1 MSDVLDEKVF
11 KLIEGGQ
18 KIDLFKDDSKKTKIP
33 KTIMDFIGQ
42 DSSVYT
48 EDYWKKFKRGEGGLS
63 KETIMNL
70 VGKEPGKEININKSL
85 NWEGDALDRWNNAIQ
100 NMPKENKEKLGISKM
115 NPTQT
120 FNYFSALM
128 NFGLEK
134 DMQGVSA
141 NQSFYKLLNEK
152 EEAMFVAPSKWGGP
166 SKKPLSPDSI
176 IKAFN
181 SLPTDDLKKFN
192 ESFNNVF
199 GDEFLK
205 TYKGR

>member
-1 MSDVLDEKVF
+1 MSAEFFDVTKLSKNALQINAEGRTLITKYAQQLVDLNLLDEKVF

-100 NMPKENKEKLGISKM
+100 NMPKENKE
-115 NPTQT
+115 
-120 FNYFSALM
+120 
-128 NFGLEK
+128 
-134 DMQGVSA
+134 
-141 NQSFYKLLNEK
+141 
-152 EEAMFVAPSKWGGP
+152 
-166 SKKPLSPDSI
+166 
-176 IKAFN
+176 
-181 SLPTDDLKKFN
+181 
-192 ESFNNVF
+192 
-199 GDEFLK
+199 
-205 TYKGR
+205 